1 MWKLWLMLSVTAL
14 PLAAQQ
20 IDLGENVK
28 GKLAPSSIGQDG
40 AVNGQALLWNGTA
53 WVPGNVASTGGVG
66 VVAGFS
72 AAAVASLT
80 LNLTP
85 LSITNTEAV
94 QFECWSGTPTTYAS
108 VPITSLTN
116 YITSSV
122 TLNFSSTANVY
133 CSAIGGTCAE
143 GCGGGGSTPGWQN
156 GSGSNWV
163 NGSGQAWQN

>member
-1 MWKLWLMLSVTAL
+1 MKTLLVFLS
-14 PLAAQQ
+14 LAVCVFAQQ

-40 AVNGQALLWNGTA
+40 AVNGQALVWNGTA

-66 VVAGFS
+66 VVAGSS

-85 LSITNTEAV
+85 LSITNTDAV
-94 QFECWSGTPTTYAS
+94 HFQCWSGTPTTYTP
-108 VPITSLTN
+108 VPITSVTN

-133 CSAIGGTCAE
+133 CSAM
-143 GCGGGGSTPGWQN
+143 GGSIAPLNISWTGMTN
-156 GSGSNWV
+156 GQWTGMT
-163 NGSGQAWQN
+163 NGQWTGMTN